1 MMEYNWDFASVFMSH
16 EALVVGLI
24 GTLRIFIICLVA
36 GLSLGLVVG
45 LARYSRRRALRWP
58 AAVFVEFF
66 RNTPVLVQIFWFYFA
81 FPILAPFDISPLMA
95 AALGITLN
103 SAAFSAEIYR
113 GGITSIDPGQ
123 WEAARA
129 IGMGYLQIMRRII
142 LPQALRRMLPAL
154 TNRGIEILKMTTLAS
169 AIAYG
174 ELLHQ
179 ARLIAS
185 INYNPIEAYTV
196 VALAFFVILYP
207 IVRATYALERRMA
220 KGD

>member
-1 MMEYNWDFASVFMSH
+1 MEYTWDFNSVYVYRQ
-16 EALVVGLI
+16 ALYMGLA
-24 GTLRIFIICLVA
+24 GTLRIFVICLVC
-36 GLSLGLVVG
+36 GLSLGLAVG

-58 AAVFVEFF
+58 AAAFIEFF

-113 GGITSIDPGQ
+113 GGIQSIDPGQ
-123 WEAARA
+123 WEAGRA
-129 IGMGYLQIMRRII
+129 IGMRNRDIMRRII
-142 LPQALRRMLPAL
+142 LPQAVRRMLPAL
-154 TNRGIEILKMTTLAS
+154 TNRGIEIFKMTTLAS
-169 AIAYG
+169 AIAYA

-185 INYNPIEAYTV
+185 INFNPIEAYTV
-196 VALAFFVILYP
+196 VALAFFVILFP

>member
-1 MMEYNWDFASVFMSH
+1 MMDYTWDFASVFMYR
-16 EALVVGLI
+16 EALYAGLF

-113 GGITSIDPGQ
+113 GGIQSIDPGQ

-129 IGMGYLQIMRRII
+129 IGMRYLQIMRRII

-196 VALAFFVILYP
+196 VALAFFLILYP

>member
-1 MMEYNWDFASVFMSH
+1 MDYTWDFGSVFMYR
-16 EALVVGLI
+16 EALLVGLI
-24 GTLRIFIICLVA
+24 GTLQIFAICLVA
-36 GLSLGLVVG
+36 GLTLGLFMG
-45 LARYSRRRALRWP
+45 LARYAKTRWLRWP
-58 AAVFVEFF
+58 AAAFIEFF

-81 FPILAPFDISPLMA
+81 FPILAPFEITSLAA

-103 SAAFSAEIYR
+103 SAAFSAEIFR
-113 GGITSIDPGQ
+113 GGIQSIDPGQ

-129 IGMGYLQIMRRII
+129 IGMRYLDIMRRII
-142 LPQALRRMLPAL
+142 LPQAVRRMLPAL
-154 TNRGIEILKMTTLAS
+154 TNRGIEIFKMTTLAS
-169 AIAYG
+169 AIAYA

>member
-1 MMEYNWDFASVFMSH
+1 MGYNWDFASVFMYR
-16 EALVVGLI
+16 EALYAGAI
-24 GTLRIFIICLVA
+24 GTLRIFVICLFA

-45 LARYSRRRALRWP
+45 LARYSRRRLLRWP
-58 AAVFVEFF
+58 AAAFIEFF

-95 AALGITLN
+95 AALGISLN

-113 GGITSIDPGQ
+113 GGIQSIDPGQ

-129 IGMGYLQIMRRII
+129 IGMRYLQIMRRII

-154 TNRGIEILKMTTLAS
+154 TNRGIEIFKMTTLAS

-196 VALAFFVILYP
+196 VALAFFLFLYP
-207 IVRATYALERRMA
+207 IVRATYLLERRMA
-220 KGD
+220 QGD

>member
-1 MMEYNWDFASVFMSH
+1 M
-16 EALVVGLI
+16 L
-24 GTLRIFIICLVA
+24 
-36 GLSLGLVVG
+36 
-45 LARYSRRRALRWP
+45 
-58 AAVFVEFF
+58 F
-66 RNTPVLVQIFWFYFA
+66 R
-81 FPILAPFDISPLMA
+81 S
-95 AALGITLN
+95 
-103 SAAFSAEIYR
+103 YR
-113 GGITSIDPGQ
+113 GGILSIDPGQ

-129 IGMGYLQIMRRII
+129 IGMRYFQIMRRII
-142 LPQALRRMLPAL
+142 MPQALRRMLPAL
-154 TNRGIEILKMTTLAS
+154 TNRGIEIFKMTTLAS